1 MLTDSL
7 IHRIL
12 TCRPPNSTRRS
23 SRVIPH
29 LNIPST
35 FHDYEEY
42 ESILQPIIDAEFDI
56 TMDSEFLLP
65 PGRPAI
71 FEFSG
76 SPFLTD
82 RLENTVIF
90 PMAIGPERS
99 CVLLLPGTGYC
110 VFNAQDKHLLMSTRG
125 YDAFQ
130 MSHKVHFT
138 GVDWMTPLNRR
149 TALKT
154 MKSHPW
160 LDSFL
165 RAQCMELR
173 SINPEPAHR
182 HEKAII
188 TFSQGATGIYVWE
201 GPPGTGKT
209 KAIVHLLEL
218 LIHDRHYK
226 KPILACAHSND
237 AVKNLAK
244 AIHDSKHTRST
255 LNAIKVCWSMSKERE
270 EQFPPPIELQYM
282 VNQNSNDANVFLCTC
297 NHAPALYRKFPL
309 VIVDES
315 AFCNEIDQNLA
326 VTCLDHAHSNSK
338 LLLVGDSAQLAPLL
352 LSSGQRKQPF
362 ASFMTRC
369 VNNSPM
375 SCIVRFNISYR
386 VGPRAAAYLGRKFY
400 NNDFTSAYAGKKHST
415 ILFGGRD
422 FPELLFIN
430 VDGGVALREGKGRER
445 YSYSNEQEAN
455 IVVSVIERI
464 TTIDINNIVVVTPY
478 AQQVLLLQKVFLE
491 RSPDRRPRVTTV
503 HSMQGSEAEL
513 VVLDLVRA
521 GDTPMNLG
529 SLDWYD
535 DIHIMCVAISRQKTN
550 LIVVGDSN
558 FLKTSTSHW
567 KEFVEFIE
575 TDEPVTDFASLK
587 FA

>member
-1 MLTDSL
+1 MLSDSL

-12 TCRPPNSTRRS
+12 TWRPPNLTRRS

-29 LNIPST
+29 LNIPSSYR
-35 FHDYEEY
+35 DYEEY

-71 FEFSG
+71 FKFSD
-76 SPFLTD
+76 SPILSD
-82 RLENTVIF
+82 RLENTFIF
-90 PMAIGPERS
+90 HLATGPERS
-99 CVLLLPGTGYC
+99 CVLLLPRTGFC
-110 VFNAQDKHLLMSTRG
+110 VFQAQDKQLLMSTRG
-125 YDAFQ
+125 YEAFQ
-130 MSHKVHFT
+130 MGQKVHFT

-149 TALKT
+149 NTMKA

-165 RAQCMELR
+165 RAQCIELR

-182 HEKAII
+182 HEKAIT
-188 TFSQGATGIYVWE
+188 TFSEGATGIYVWE

-209 KAIVHLLEL
+209 KAIVDLIKH
-218 LIHDRHYK
+218 LIHNRHYK
-226 KPILACAHSND
+226 KPLLACAHSND

-244 AIHDSKHTRST
+244 AIYYSNQSCSKQ
-255 LNAIKVCWSMSKERE
+255 NAIKVCWSMSKERE
-270 EQFPPPIELQYM
+270 DQFPPPIELQHM
-282 VNQNSNDANVFLCTC
+282 VNRKSNDVNVYLCTC
-297 NHAPALYRKFPL
+297 NHAPALFKKFPL

-315 AFCNEIDQNLA
+315 AFCLEIDQNLA
-326 VTCLDHAHSNSK
+326 VICLDHALSNSK

-352 LSSGQRKQPF
+352 LSSGQRKQHF

-369 VNNSPM
+369 CNNSPKN
-375 SCIVRFNISYR
+375 CIIRFNISYR
-386 VGPRAAAYLGRKFY
+386 VGPRAAAFLGQKFY
-400 NNDFTSAYAGKKHST
+400 NSDFTSAYAGQKHST
-415 ILFGGRD
+415 ILAGGRD

-430 VDGGVALREGKGRER
+430 VVDGVASKER

-455 IVVSVIERI
+455 IVVSVVERI
-464 TTIDINNIVVVTPY
+464 TTIDIQNIVVVTPY
-478 AQQVLLLQKVFLE
+478 AQQVLLLQKLFLE
-491 RSPDRRPRVTTV
+491 RSHDRRPRVTTV

-521 GDTPMNLG
+521 GDVPMNLG

-550 LIVVGDSN
+550 LIVVGDAN
-558 FLKTSTSHW
+558 FLKKSTTHW

-575 TDEPVTDFASLK
+575 TDEPVTEFATLK